1 MRPTSNAKRLA
12 SLRKLGKLNYSR
24 WEMLLLNIAS
34 LHSLLTKSLFFIC
47 REKNATELKL
57 KLDNEESNISAME
70 AEIASTLDELASIEK
85 QSAEHKESE
94 GAKKSQLLKQ
104 IAEAKKMA
112 DISEFFFTHQCYV
125 ITYFKQCSPIFVA
138 CFNNSQ
144 ESV

>member
-1 MRPTSNAKRLA
+1 MPRGWQATSIHQGTYGN
-12 SLRKLGKLNYSR
+12 SVSSISIDGKYCY
-24 WEMLLLNIAS
+24 LLNIAS

-70 AEIASTLDELASIEK
+70 AEIVSTLDELASIEK

-104 IAEAKKMA
+104 IAEAKNLA
-112 DISEFFFTHQCYV
+112 DISEFLFPHQCICYNLFLAML
-125 ITYFKQCSPIFVA
+125 TYF
-138 CFNNSQ
+138 
-144 ESV
+144 